1 MDDDD
6 WSTEDL
12 QIEIELWKYT
22 ISITE
27 TLKLDQ
33 INRIESTQF
42 D

>member
-1 MDDDD
+1 MDGDD

>member
-12 QIEIELWKYT
+12 QMEIELWKYT